1 MEKNEKNKGVT
12 LIALV
17 ITIIVL
23 LILAGVSI
31 STLTGQNGI
40 LKRAIEAKNT
50 TEVASEKEGI
60 QMAVTTSQMASANY
74 TSIKKDGLQSELN
87 SYFGKEKTTLEDN
100 KDGSYTVTMNNSKR
114 KYTIEDDGSIIEGV
128 YDKWNGTDSKEPTE
142 KTSNEI
148 HIYTVAELKWI
159 ADKVN
164 NDGNTFDG
172 YTIYLENNL
181 DFGARET
188 SGTWE
193 NTENEALKWTAIGK
207 QKDIPLKATFE
218 GNNHIIKGVYI
229 NDETKFNGIFG
240 NSSSILNL
248 TVKNSYI
255 KGGNASGTVV
265 GAVRSG
271 TIENCHNINSTVEL
285 YDESSGV
292 GGVVGQVKGVIKN
305 CTNIGGRV
313 VGKKSANG
321 GTQAGG
327 VVGLLVTGGSQAI
340 NCYNAGDVTGEGNW
354 VGGVVGGANTSST
367 IQDCYNMGNVTG
379 KGNFVGGVV
388 GYANPSSTIQECY
401 NTGNVTGEGKN
412 VGGVVG
418 GANTSSTI
426 QDCYNTGNV
435 TGEGNLVGG
444 VAGGANP
451 SSTIQDCYNTGNVT
465 GEGNFVGGVAGGA
478 DTSSTIQDCYNMGNV
493 TGEGHNVG
501 GVAGYAN
508 TSSTIQDCY
517 NTGNVTGD
525 ETVGGVVGCAANI
538 VTKCYNTGT
547 IVSKGISGTGGIV
560 GDCITKIPQD
570 ISLCFNA
577 GTVQAPEGAGG
588 ISGYLGAKGYAA
600 KETKCYNK
608 GKVICTQSNTCR
620 GEIIGEIASD
630 ATVTNSYYF
639 TNETS
644 RYGVGAITAGGD
656 LEAKRNGTQKTTTN
670 LNSYE
675 EFLTWIEQQ

>member
-164 NDGNTFDG
+164 DDGNTFDG

-313 VGKKSANG
+313 VRKKSANG
-321 GTQAGG
+321 RAQAGG

-340 NCYNAGDVTGEGNW
+340 NCYNAGDVTGEGNF
-354 VGGVVGGANTSST
+354 VGGVVGAEDTSST

-388 GYANPSSTIQECY
+388 GYAN
-401 NTGNVTGEGKN
+401 
-412 VGGVVG
+412 
-418 GANTSSTI
+418 TSST
-426 QDCYNTGNV
+426 V
-435 TGEGNLVGG
+435 
-444 VAGGANP
+444 
-451 SSTIQDCYNTGNVT
+451 
-465 GEGNFVGGVAGGA
+465 
-478 DTSSTIQDCYNMGNV
+478 
-493 TGEGHNVG
+493 
-501 GVAGYAN
+501 
-508 TSSTIQDCY
+508 QDCY

-525 ETVGGVVGCAANI
+525 DFVGGVVGVAANI

-547 IVSKGISGTGGIV
+547 IVSKGIGGTGGIV
-560 GDCITKIPQD
+560 GSCITKIPQD

>member
-1 MEKNEKNKGVT
+1 MRVNFKENRGIT

-17 ITIIVL
+17 VSIIVL

-31 STLTGQNGI
+31 SMLTGQNGI
-40 LKRAIEAKNT
+40 LKRATEAKNT

-60 QMAVTTSQMASANY
+60 QMAVTTSQMASDNY
-74 TSIKKDGLQSELN
+74 TTSIKKDSLQSELN

-114 KYTIEDDGSIIEGV
+114 KYTIENDGSIIEGV

-164 NDGNTFDG
+164 NEGNTFEG

-207 QKDIPLKATFE
+207 QKDITLKATFE

-229 NDETKFNGIFG
+229 NEETNFNGIFG

-255 KGGNASGTVV
+255 KGGTCSGTVV

-285 YDESSGV
+285 YDECHGV
-292 GGVVGQVKGVIKN
+292 GGVAGQVKGVIKN

-313 VGKKSANG
+313 VGKKDANG
-321 GTQAGG
+321 NTLTGG
-327 VVGLLVTGGSQAI
+327 VVGTLVA
-340 NCYNAGDVTGEGNW
+340 
-354 VGGVVGGANTSST
+354 GGA
-367 IQDCYNMGNVTG
+367 
-379 KGNFVGGVV
+379 
-388 GYANPSSTIQECY
+388 
-401 NTGNVTGEGKN
+401 
-412 VGGVVG
+412 
-418 GANTSSTI
+418 

-435 TGEGNLVGG
+435 TGEGNIVGG
-444 VAGGANP
+444 VAGVANT
-451 SSTIQDCYNTGNVT
+451 SSTVQDCYNTGNVT
-465 GEGNFVGGVAGGA
+465 GEG
-478 DTSSTIQDCYNMGNV
+478 DW
-493 TGEGHNVG
+493 
-501 GVAGYAN
+501 
-508 TSSTIQDCY
+508 
-517 NTGNVTGD
+517 
-525 ETVGGVVGCAANI
+525 VGGVVGTAANI

-547 IVSKGISGTGGIV
+547 IVSKGIGGTGGIV
-560 GDCITKIPQD
+560 GTCVTGNSQK
-570 ISLCFNA
+570 ISLCYND
-577 GTVQAPEGAGG
+577 GTIQAQDGVGG
-588 ISGYLGAKGYAA
+588 ISGRLGGGGYAGTA
-600 KETKCYNK
+600 TKCYNK
-608 GKVICTQSNTCR
+608 GRIICTLSEKMK
-620 GEIIGEIASD
+620 GEIIGNMAYD
-630 ATVTNSYYF
+630 ATVTKCYFMENSE
-639 TNETS
+639 NI
-644 RYGVGAITAGGD
+644 YGVGAIEGNGN
-656 LEAKRNGTQKTTTN
+656 LEEQRKETKKTTTN
-670 LNSYE
+670 LKNYE

>member
-1 MEKNEKNKGVT
+1 MKNNKGIT
-12 LIALV
+12 LVALV
-17 ITIIVL
+17 VTIIVL

-31 STLTGQNGI
+31 SMLTGQNGI
-40 LKRAIEAKNT
+40 LKRATEAKNT

-60 QMAVTTSQMASANY
+60 QMAITASQMASDNY
-74 TSIKKDGLQSELN
+74 TSIKKDGLQSKLN

-193 NTENEALKWTAIGK
+193 NTENEVLKWTAIGK

-229 NDETKFNGIFG
+229 NDETNFNGIFG

-255 KGGNASGTVV
+255 KGGTCSGTVV

-285 YDESSGV
+285 YDECRGV
-292 GGVVGQVKGVIKN
+292 GGVAGQVKGVIKN

-313 VGKKSANG
+313 VGKKDANG
-321 GTQAGG
+321 YTLTGG
-327 VVGLLVTGGSQAI
+327 VVGTLATGGSQAI
-340 NCYNAGDVTGEGNW
+340 DCYNTGNVTGEGDY
-354 VGGVVGGANTSST
+354 VGGVVGGANPSST
-367 IQDCYNMGNVTG
+367 VQDCYNTGNVTG

-388 GYANPSSTIQECY
+388 GFGKSSSTVQDCYNTGDVTGEGNDVGGVVGVAYTSSTVQDCY
-401 NTGNVTGEGKN
+401 NTGNVTGEGVN

-418 GANTSSTI
+418 GGGSSLTVQDCYNTGNVTGKGDDVGGVVGVANTSSTV

-435 TGEGNLVGG
+435 TGEGN
-444 VAGGANP
+444 A
-451 SSTIQDCYNTGNVT
+451 
-465 GEGNFVGGVAGGA
+465 
-478 DTSSTIQDCYNMGNV
+478 
-493 TGEGHNVG
+493 
-501 GVAGYAN
+501 
-508 TSSTIQDCY
+508 
-517 NTGNVTGD
+517 
-525 ETVGGVVGCAANI
+525 VGGVVGIAANV

-547 IVSKGISGTGGIV
+547 IVSRGISGTGGIV

-577 GTVQAPEGAGG
+577 GTVQAPENAGG

-608 GKVICTQSNTCR
+608 GKVICTQSNTR
-620 GEIIGEIASD
+620 SGEIIGKMASD

-639 TNETS
+639 TNETL

-656 LEAKRNGTQKTTTN
+656 LEAKRKGTQKTTTN

>member
-1 MEKNEKNKGVT
+1 MKNNKGIT
-12 LIALV
+12 LVALV
-17 ITIIVL
+17 VTIIVL

-31 STLTGQNGI
+31 SMLTGQNGI
-40 LKRAIEAKNT
+40 LKRATEAKNT

-60 QMAVTTSQMASANY
+60 QMAITASQMASDNY
-74 TSIKKDGLQSELN
+74 TSIKKDVLQSKLN

-114 KYTIEDDGSIIEGV
+114 KYTIEDNGSIIEGV

-229 NDETKFNGIFG
+229 NNETKFNGIFG

-255 KGGNASGTVV
+255 KGGDCSGTVV

-285 YDESSGV
+285 YDECRSV
-292 GGVVGQVKGVIKN
+292 GGVAGQVKGVIKN

-313 VGKKSANG
+313 VGKKDAKVS
-321 GTQAGG
+321 TQTGG
-327 VVGLLVTGGSQAI
+327 VVGIALGGSQAI
-340 NCYNAGDVTGEGNW
+340 N
-354 VGGVVGGANTSST
+354 
-367 IQDCYNMGNVTG
+367 
-379 KGNFVGGVV
+379 
-388 GYANPSSTIQECY
+388 CY
-401 NTGNVTGEGKN
+401 NTGNVTGEGKF

-418 GANTSSTI
+418 GAGPSSTV
-426 QDCYNTGNV
+426 QDCYNTGDV
-435 TGEGNLVGG
+435 TGEGNNVGG
-444 VAGGANP
+444 VVGSAAT
-451 SSTIQDCYNTGNVT
+451 SSTVQDCYNTGDVT
-465 GEGNFVGGVAGGA
+465 GEGDF
-478 DTSSTIQDCYNMGNV
+478 
-493 TGEGHNVG
+493 
-501 GVAGYAN
+501 
-508 TSSTIQDCY
+508 
-517 NTGNVTGD
+517 
-525 ETVGGVVGCAANI
+525 VGGVVGIAANV

-547 IVSKGISGTGGIV
+547 IVSKGIDGTGGIV
-560 GDCITKIPQD
+560 GNCITKIPQD

-577 GTVQAPEGAGG
+577 GTVQAPENAGG
-588 ISGYLGAKGYAA
+588 ISGYLGAQGYAA

-608 GKVICTQSNTCR
+608 GKVICTQSNTGR
-620 GEIIGEIASD
+620 GEIIGSMASD

-639 TNETS
+639 TNETL
-644 RYGVGAITAGGD
+644 RYGVGAINAGGD
-656 LEAKRNGTQKTTTN
+656 LEAKRKGTQKTTTN

>member
-188 SGTWE
+188 SETWE

-229 NDETKFNGIFG
+229 NDETNFNGIFG

-255 KGGNASGTVV
+255 KGGTCSGTVV

-321 GTQAGG
+321 RTQAGG
-327 VVGLLVTGGSQAI
+327 IVGLLVTGGSQAI
-340 NCYNAGDVTGEGNW
+340 NCYNAGD
-354 VGGVVGGANTSST
+354 
-367 IQDCYNMGNVTG
+367 
-379 KGNFVGGVV
+379 
-388 GYANPSSTIQECY
+388 
-401 NTGNVTGEGKN
+401 
-412 VGGVVG
+412 
-418 GANTSSTI
+418 
-426 QDCYNTGNV
+426 
-435 TGEGNLVGG
+435 
-444 VAGGANP
+444 
-451 SSTIQDCYNTGNVT
+451 VT

-478 DTSSTIQDCYNMGNV
+478 DTSSTIQDCYNTGNV

-508 TSSTIQDCY
+508 TSSTVQDCY

-620 GEIIGEIASD
+620 GEIIGKIASD

>member
-1 MEKNEKNKGVT
+1 MRENGLKKKNRGIT

-17 ITIIVL
+17 VTIIVL

-31 STLTGQNGI
+31 SMLTGQNGI
-40 LKRAIEAKNT
+40 LKRATEAKNT

-60 QMAVTTSQMASANY
+60 QMAVTTSQMSSANY

-164 NDGNTFDG
+164 NEGNTFEG

-188 SGTWE
+188 SGNWV

-255 KGGNASGTVV
+255 KGGTCSGTVV

-271 TIENCHNINSTVEL
+271 TIENCHNINSIIEL
-285 YDESSGV
+285 YDECYIV
-292 GGVVGQVKGVIKN
+292 GGVAGQVKGVIKN

-313 VGKKSANG
+313 VGKKDANG
-321 GTQAGG
+321 NTQTGG
-327 VVGLLVTGGSQAI
+327 VVGTL
-340 NCYNAGDVTGEGNW
+340 
-354 VGGVVGGANTSST
+354 
-367 IQDCYNMGNVTG
+367 
-379 KGNFVGGVV
+379 
-388 GYANPSSTIQECY
+388 
-401 NTGNVTGEGKN
+401 
-412 VGGVVG
+412 
-418 GANTSSTI
+418 
-426 QDCYNTGNV
+426 
-435 TGEGNLVGG
+435 
-444 VAGGANP
+444 VAGRA
-451 SSTIQDCYNTGNVT
+451 QDCYNTGNVT
-465 GEGNFVGGVAGGA
+465 GEGNFVGGVIGV
-478 DTSSTIQDCYNMGNV
+478 TNSFSTV
-493 TGEGHNVG
+493 
-501 GVAGYAN
+501 
-508 TSSTIQDCY
+508 QDCY
-517 NTGNVTGD
+517 NTGDVTGEGD
-525 ETVGGVVGCAANI
+525 FVGGVVGVAANI

-547 IVSKGISGTGGIV
+547 IVSKRINGTGGIV
-560 GDCITKIPQD
+560 GTCLTKNPQD

-577 GTVQAPEGAGG
+577 GTVQAPENAGG
-588 ISGYLGAKGYAA
+588 ISGYLGAQGYAA

-608 GKVICTQSNTCR
+608 GKVICTQSNTGR
-620 GEIIGEIASD
+620 GEIIGKIASD

-644 RYGVGAITAGGD
+644 RYGVGAINDGGD
-656 LEAKRNGTQKTTTN
+656 LEAKRKGTQKTTTN

>member
-255 KGGNASGTVV
+255 KGGNVSGTVV

-321 GTQAGG
+321 RIQAGG

-340 NCYNAGDVTGEGNW
+340 NCYNAGDVTGEGNF
-354 VGGVVGGANTSST
+354 VGGVVGAEDTSST

-388 GYANPSSTIQECY
+388 GYANPSSTIQDCY

-435 TGEGNLVGG
+435 TGDE
-444 VAGGANP
+444 
-451 SSTIQDCYNTGNVT
+451 
-465 GEGNFVGGVAGGA
+465 
-478 DTSSTIQDCYNMGNV
+478 
-493 TGEGHNVG
+493 NVG

-508 TSSTIQDCY
+508 TSSTVQDCY

-620 GEIIGEIASD
+620 GEIIGKIASD

>member
-1 MEKNEKNKGVT
+1 MKNNKGIT
-12 LIALV
+12 LVALV
-17 ITIIVL
+17 VTIIVL

-31 STLTGQNGI
+31 SMLTGQNGI
-40 LKRAIEAKNT
+40 LKRATEAKNT

-60 QMAVTTSQMASANY
+60 QMAITASQMASDNY
-74 TSIKKDGLQSELN
+74 TSIKKDVLQSKLN

-114 KYTIEDDGSIIEGV
+114 KYTIEDNGSIIEGV

-229 NDETKFNGIFG
+229 NNETKFNGIFG

-255 KGGNASGTVV
+255 KGGDCSGTVV

-285 YDESSGV
+285 YDECRSV
-292 GGVVGQVKGVIKN
+292 GGVAGQVKGVIKN

-313 VGKKSANG
+313 VGKKDAKVS
-321 GTQAGG
+321 TQTGG
-327 VVGLLVTGGSQAI
+327 VVGIALGGSQAI
-340 NCYNAGDVTGEGNW
+340 N
-354 VGGVVGGANTSST
+354 
-367 IQDCYNMGNVTG
+367 
-379 KGNFVGGVV
+379 
-388 GYANPSSTIQECY
+388 
-401 NTGNVTGEGKN
+401 
-412 VGGVVG
+412 
-418 GANTSSTI
+418 
-426 QDCYNTGNV
+426 
-435 TGEGNLVGG
+435 
-444 VAGGANP
+444 
-451 SSTIQDCYNTGNVT
+451 CYNTGNVT
-465 GEGNFVGGVAGGA
+465 GEGNFVGGVIGVINS
-478 DTSSTIQDCYNMGNV
+478 SSTV
-493 TGEGHNVG
+493 
-501 GVAGYAN
+501 
-508 TSSTIQDCY
+508 QDCY
-517 NTGNVTGD
+517 NTGNVTG
-525 ETVGGVVGCAANI
+525 EGNNVGGVVGSAATSSTVQDCYNTGDVTGEGDFVGGVVGIAANV

-547 IVSKGISGTGGIV
+547 IVSKGIDGTGGIV
-560 GDCITKIPQD
+560 GNCITKIPQD

-577 GTVQAPEGAGG
+577 GTVQAPENAGG
-588 ISGYLGAKGYAA
+588 ISGYLGAQGYAA

-608 GKVICTQSNTCR
+608 GKVICTQSNTGR
-620 GEIIGEIASD
+620 GEIIGSMASD

-639 TNETS
+639 TNETL
-644 RYGVGAITAGGD
+644 RYGVGAINAGGD
-656 LEAKRNGTQKTTTN
+656 LEAKRKGTQKTTTN

>member
-12 LIALV
+12 LITLV

-23 LILAGVSI
+23 LILVGVSI

-60 QMAVTTSQMASANY
+60 QMAVTTSQMASANC
-74 TSIKKDGLQSELN
+74 IKKDGLQSELN

-255 KGGNASGTVV
+255 KGGNVLGTVV

-321 GTQAGG
+321 RIQAGG

-340 NCYNAGDVTGEGNW
+340 NCYNAGDVTGEGNF
-354 VGGVVGGANTSST
+354 VGGVVGAEDTSST

-388 GYANPSSTIQECY
+388 GCANPSSTIQDCY
-401 NTGNVTGEGKN
+401 NAGDVTGEGN
-412 VGGVVG
+412 LVGGVVG

-435 TGEGNLVGG
+435 TGEG
-444 VAGGANP
+444 
-451 SSTIQDCYNTGNVT
+451 
-465 GEGNFVGGVAGGA
+465 
-478 DTSSTIQDCYNMGNV
+478 
-493 TGEGHNVG
+493 HNVG

-508 TSSTIQDCY
+508 TSSTVQDCY

-620 GEIIGEIASD
+620 GEIIGKIASD

>member
-1 MEKNEKNKGVT
+1 MKNNKGIT
-12 LIALV
+12 LVALV
-17 ITIIVL
+17 VTIIVL

-31 STLTGQNGI
+31 SMLTGQNGI
-40 LKRAIEAKNT
+40 LKRATEAKNT

-60 QMAVTTSQMASANY
+60 QMAITASQMASDNY
-74 TSIKKDGLQSELN
+74 TSIKKDVLQSKLN

-114 KYTIEDDGSIIEGV
+114 KYTIEDNGSIIEGV

-229 NDETKFNGIFG
+229 NNETKFNGIFG

-255 KGGNASGTVV
+255 KGGDCSGTVV

-285 YDESSGV
+285 YDECRSV
-292 GGVVGQVKGVIKN
+292 GGVAGQVKGVIKN

-313 VGKKSANG
+313 VGKKDAKVS
-321 GTQAGG
+321 TQTGG
-327 VVGLLVTGGSQAI
+327 VVGIALGGSQAI
-340 NCYNAGDVTGEGNW
+340 N
-354 VGGVVGGANTSST
+354 
-367 IQDCYNMGNVTG
+367 
-379 KGNFVGGVV
+379 
-388 GYANPSSTIQECY
+388 
-401 NTGNVTGEGKN
+401 
-412 VGGVVG
+412 
-418 GANTSSTI
+418 
-426 QDCYNTGNV
+426 
-435 TGEGNLVGG
+435 
-444 VAGGANP
+444 
-451 SSTIQDCYNTGNVT
+451 CYNTGNVT
-465 GEGNFVGGVAGGA
+465 GEGNFVGGVIGVINS
-478 DTSSTIQDCYNMGNV
+478 SSTVQDCYNTRNV
-493 TGEGHNVG
+493 TGEGNNVG
-501 GVAGYAN
+501 GVVGSAA
-508 TSSTIQDCY
+508 TSSTVQDCY
-517 NTGNVTGD
+517 NTGDVTGEGD
-525 ETVGGVVGCAANI
+525 FVGGVVGIAANV

-547 IVSKGISGTGGIV
+547 IVSKGIDGTGGIV
-560 GDCITKIPQD
+560 GNCITKIPQD

-577 GTVQAPEGAGG
+577 GTVQAPENAGG
-588 ISGYLGAKGYAA
+588 ISGYLGAQGYAA

-608 GKVICTQSNTCR
+608 GKVICTQSNTGR
-620 GEIIGEIASD
+620 GEIIGSMASD

-639 TNETS
+639 TNETL
-644 RYGVGAITAGGD
+644 RYGVGAINAGGD
-656 LEAKRNGTQKTTTN
+656 LEAKRKGTQKTTTN

>member
-1 MEKNEKNKGVT
+1 MLNKALKRNKGIT

-17 ITIIVL
+17 FTIIVL

-31 STLTGQNGI
+31 SMLTGQNGI
-40 LKRAIEAKNT
+40 LKRATEAKNT

-60 QMAVTTSQMASANY
+60 QMAVTTSQMASDNY

-188 SGTWE
+188 SENWV

-229 NDETKFNGIFG
+229 NDETNFNGIFG

-255 KGGNASGTVV
+255 KGGTCSGTVV

-285 YDESSGV
+285 YDECRGV

-313 VGKKSANG
+313 VGKKDANG
-321 GTQAGG
+321 NALAGG
-327 VVGLLVTGGSQAI
+327 VVGTLAPGGAQAI
-340 NCYNAGDVTGEGNW
+340 N
-354 VGGVVGGANTSST
+354 
-367 IQDCYNMGNVTG
+367 
-379 KGNFVGGVV
+379 
-388 GYANPSSTIQECY
+388 CY
-401 NTGNVTGEGKN
+401 NTGNVTGEGNN

-418 GANTSSTI
+418 GANPSSTV

-435 TGEGNLVGG
+435 TGEVDRVGG
-444 VAGGANP
+444 VVGYAAT
-451 SSTIQDCYNTGNVT
+451 SSTVQDCYNTGSINGGDRT
-465 GEGNFVGGVAGGA
+465 GGIVG
-478 DTSSTIQDCYNMGNV
+478 
-493 TGEGHNVG
+493 
-501 GVAGYAN
+501 
-508 TSSTIQDCY
+508 
-517 NTGNVTGD
+517 
-525 ETVGGVVGCAANI
+525 TVANI

-547 IVSKGISGTGGIV
+547 IISKGINGTGGIV
-560 GDCITKIPQD
+560 GSCVTKIPQD

-577 GTVQAPEGAGG
+577 GTVQAPENAGG
-588 ISGYLGAKGYAA
+588 ISGYLGAQGYAA
-600 KETKCYNK
+600 KENKCYNK
-608 GKVICTQSNTCR
+608 GKVICTQSNTGR
-620 GEIIGEIASD
+620 GEIIGIMASD

-639 TNETS
+639 TNETLS
-644 RYGVGAITAGGD
+644 YGVGAISDGGD
-656 LEAKRNGTQKTTTN
+656 LEAKRKGTQKTTTN

>member
-1 MEKNEKNKGVT
+1 MRENGLEKKNRGIT

-17 ITIIVL
+17 VTIIVL

-31 STLTGQNGI
+31 SMLTGQNGI
-40 LKRAIEAKNT
+40 LKRATEAKNT

-74 TSIKKDGLQSELN
+74 TSIKKDSLQSELN
-87 SYFGKEKTTLEDN
+87 TYFGKEKTTLEDN

-164 NDGNTFDG
+164 NEGNTFEG

-188 SGTWE
+188 SGNWV

-207 QKDIPLKATFE
+207 QKDITLKATFE

-229 NDETKFNGIFG
+229 NDETNFNGIFG

-255 KGGNASGTVV
+255 KGGTCSGTVV

-285 YDESSGV
+285 YDECRGV

-313 VGKKSANG
+313 VGKKDANG
-321 GTQAGG
+321 NTLTGG
-327 VVGLLVTGGSQAI
+327 VVGTLVA
-340 NCYNAGDVTGEGNW
+340 
-354 VGGVVGGANTSST
+354 GGA
-367 IQDCYNMGNVTG
+367 
-379 KGNFVGGVV
+379 
-388 GYANPSSTIQECY
+388 
-401 NTGNVTGEGKN
+401 
-412 VGGVVG
+412 
-418 GANTSSTI
+418 

-444 VAGGANP
+444 VIGGINP
-451 SSTIQDCYNTGNVT
+451 SSTVQDCYNTGNVT
-465 GEGNFVGGVAGGA
+465 GEGDYNFIGGVVGYANESSTISECYNTGKINGQGNYVGGVVGMAGE
-478 DTSSTIQDCYNMGNV
+478 SSTISECYNVGNI
-493 TGEGHNVG
+493 TGTNTTG
-501 GVAGYAN
+501 GVVGKALA
-508 TSSTIQDCY
+508 STTVSECY
-517 NTGNVTGD
+517 NTGNVNSYQWA
-525 ETVGGVVGCAANI
+525 GGIAGGAANI
-538 VTKCYNTGT
+538 ITKCYNTGN
-547 IVSKGISGTGGIV
+547 VLSMNSAGTGGIV
-560 GDCITKIPQD
+560 GTCVTGNSQK
-570 ISLCFNA
+570 ISLCYND
-577 GTVQAPEGAGG
+577 GTIQAQDGVGG
-588 ISGYLGAKGYAA
+588 ISGRLGGEGYAGTA
-600 KETKCYNK
+600 TKCYNK
-608 GKVICTQSNTCR
+608 GRIICTLSEKMK
-620 GEIIGEIASD
+620 GEIIGNMAYD
-630 ATVTNSYYF
+630 ATVTKCYFMENSE
-639 TNETS
+639 NI
-644 RYGVGAITAGGD
+644 YGVGAIEGNGN
-656 LEAKRNGTQKTTTN
+656 LEEQRKETKKTTTN
-670 LNSYE
+670 LKNYE

>member
-321 GTQAGG
+321 RTQAGG
-327 VVGLLVTGGSQAI
+327 IVGLLVTGGSQAI
-340 NCYNAGDVTGEGNW
+340 NCYNAGDVTGEGNF
-354 VGGVVGGANTSST
+354 VGGVVGAEDTFST

-388 GYANPSSTIQECY
+388 GYAN
-401 NTGNVTGEGKN
+401 
-412 VGGVVG
+412 
-418 GANTSSTI
+418 TSST
-426 QDCYNTGNV
+426 V
-435 TGEGNLVGG
+435 
-444 VAGGANP
+444 
-451 SSTIQDCYNTGNVT
+451 
-465 GEGNFVGGVAGGA
+465 
-478 DTSSTIQDCYNMGNV
+478 
-493 TGEGHNVG
+493 
-501 GVAGYAN
+501 
-508 TSSTIQDCY
+508 QDCY

-620 GEIIGEIASD
+620 GEIIGKIASD

>member
-1 MEKNEKNKGVT
+1 MKNNKGIT
-12 LIALV
+12 LVALV
-17 ITIIVL
+17 VTIIVL

-31 STLTGQNGI
+31 SMLTGQNGI
-40 LKRAIEAKNT
+40 LKRATEAKNT

-60 QMAVTTSQMASANY
+60 QMAITASQMASDNY
-74 TSIKKDGLQSELN
+74 TSIKKDVLQSKLN

-114 KYTIEDDGSIIEGV
+114 KYTIEDNGSIIEGV

-229 NDETKFNGIFG
+229 NNETKFNGIFG

-255 KGGNASGTVV
+255 KGGDCSGTVV

-285 YDESSGV
+285 YDECRSV
-292 GGVVGQVKGVIKN
+292 GGVAGQVKGVIKN

-313 VGKKSANG
+313 VGKKDAKVS
-321 GTQAGG
+321 TQTGG
-327 VVGLLVTGGSQAI
+327 VVGIALGGSQAI
-340 NCYNAGDVTGEGNW
+340 N
-354 VGGVVGGANTSST
+354 
-367 IQDCYNMGNVTG
+367 
-379 KGNFVGGVV
+379 
-388 GYANPSSTIQECY
+388 
-401 NTGNVTGEGKN
+401 
-412 VGGVVG
+412 
-418 GANTSSTI
+418 
-426 QDCYNTGNV
+426 
-435 TGEGNLVGG
+435 
-444 VAGGANP
+444 
-451 SSTIQDCYNTGNVT
+451 CYNTGNVT
-465 GEGNFVGGVAGGA
+465 GEGNFVGGVVGGA
-478 DTSSTIQDCYNMGNV
+478 GPSSTV
-493 TGEGHNVG
+493 
-501 GVAGYAN
+501 
-508 TSSTIQDCY
+508 QDCY
-517 NTGNVTGD
+517 NTGNVTG
-525 ETVGGVVGCAANI
+525 EGNNVGGVVGSAATSSTVQDCYNTGDVTGEGDFVGGVVGIAANV

-547 IVSKGISGTGGIV
+547 IVSKGIDGTGGIV
-560 GDCITKIPQD
+560 GNCITKIPQD

-577 GTVQAPEGAGG
+577 GTVQAPENAGG
-588 ISGYLGAKGYAA
+588 ISGYLGAQGYAA

-608 GKVICTQSNTCR
+608 GKVICTQSNTGR
-620 GEIIGEIASD
+620 GEIIGSMASD

-639 TNETS
+639 TNETL
-644 RYGVGAITAGGD
+644 RYGVGAINAGGD
-656 LEAKRNGTQKTTTN
+656 LEAKRKGTQKTTTN

>member
-321 GTQAGG
+321 RTQAGG
-327 VVGLLVTGGSQAI
+327 IVGLLVTGGSQAI
-340 NCYNAGDVTGEGNW
+340 NCYNAGDVTGEGNF
-354 VGGVVGGANTSST
+354 VGGVVGAEDTSST

-388 GYANPSSTIQECY
+388 GYANPSSTIQDCY

-426 QDCYNTGNV
+426 QDCYN
-435 TGEGNLVGG
+435 
-444 VAGGANP
+444 
-451 SSTIQDCYNTGNVT
+451 IGNVT

-478 DTSSTIQDCYNMGNV
+478 D
-493 TGEGHNVG
+493 
-501 GVAGYAN
+501 

-620 GEIIGEIASD
+620 GEIIGKIASD

>member
-1 MEKNEKNKGVT
+1 MKKYNKNNGIT

-17 ITIIVL
+17 VTIIVL

-31 STLTGQNGI
+31 SMLTGQNGI
-40 LKRAIEAKNT
+40 LKRATEAKNT

-60 QMAVTTSQMASANY
+60 QMAVTTSQMSSANY

-164 NDGNTFDG
+164 NDGNTFEG

-255 KGGNASGTVV
+255 KGKNCSGTVV

-285 YDESSGV
+285 YDESSNV
-292 GGVVGQVKGVIKN
+292 GGVAGQVKGVIKN

-313 VGKKSANG
+313 VGKKDANG
-321 GTQAGG
+321 NILAGG
-327 VVGLLVTGGSQAI
+327 VVGILVGESQAI
-340 NCYNAGDVTGEGNW
+340 N
-354 VGGVVGGANTSST
+354 
-367 IQDCYNMGNVTG
+367 
-379 KGNFVGGVV
+379 
-388 GYANPSSTIQECY
+388 
-401 NTGNVTGEGKN
+401 
-412 VGGVVG
+412 
-418 GANTSSTI
+418 
-426 QDCYNTGNV
+426 CYNTGNV
-435 TGEGNLVGG
+435 TGEGNYVGG
-444 VAGGANP
+444 VVGFANP

-465 GEGNFVGGVAGGA
+465 GKGDYNAVGGVVGCAY
-478 DTSSTIQDCYNMGNV
+478 TSSTV
-493 TGEGHNVG
+493 
-501 GVAGYAN
+501 
-508 TSSTIQDCY
+508 QDCY
-517 NTGNVTGD
+517 NTGSVNGGDRTGGI
-525 ETVGGVVGCAANI
+525 VGYAANI

-547 IVSKGISGTGGIV
+547 IVSKGINGTGGIV
-560 GDCITKIPQD
+560 GDCLTKIPQD

-577 GTVQAPEGAGG
+577 GTVQAPENAGG
-588 ISGYLGAKGYAA
+588 ISGYLGAQEYAA

-608 GKVICTQSNTCR
+608 GKVICTQSNTGR
-620 GEIIGEIASD
+620 GEIIGKMASD

-644 RYGVGAITAGGD
+644 RYGVGAINDGGD
-656 LEAKRNGTQKTTTN
+656 LEAKRKGTQKTTTN

>member
-1 MEKNEKNKGVT
+1 M
-12 LIALV
+12 
-17 ITIIVL
+17 
-23 LILAGVSI
+23 
-31 STLTGQNGI
+31 LTGQNGI
-40 LKRAIEAKNT
+40 LKRATEAKNA

-60 QMAVTTSQMASANY
+60 QMAVTTSQMASDNY

-164 NDGNTFDG
+164 NDGNTFEG

-188 SGTWE
+188 SGNWV

-229 NDETKFNGIFG
+229 NDETNFNGIFG

-255 KGGNASGTVV
+255 KGGTCSGTVV

-271 TIENCHNINSTVEL
+271 TIENCHNINSNVEL
-285 YDESSGV
+285 YDESRNV
-292 GGVVGQVKGVIKN
+292 GGVAGQVKVIKN
-305 CTNIGGRV
+305 CTNIDGRV
-313 VGKKSANG
+313 VGKKDADG
-321 GTQAGG
+321 KTLAGG
-327 VVGLLVTGGSQAI
+327 VVGILIIGGSQAI
-340 NCYNAGDVTGEGNW
+340 N
-354 VGGVVGGANTSST
+354 
-367 IQDCYNMGNVTG
+367 
-379 KGNFVGGVV
+379 
-388 GYANPSSTIQECY
+388 CY
-401 NTGNVTGEGKN
+401 NTGNVTGEGN
-412 VGGVVG
+412 DVGGVVGYANTSSTVQDCYNTGNVTGESNYVGGVVG
-418 GANTSSTI
+418 GADTSSTI

-435 TGEGNLVGG
+435 TGEGDRVGG
-444 VAGGANP
+444 VVGGAGT
-451 SSTIQDCYNTGNVT
+451 SSTVQDCYNTGNVT
-465 GEGNFVGGVAGGA
+465 GEG
-478 DTSSTIQDCYNMGNV
+478 DR
-493 TGEGHNVG
+493 
-501 GVAGYAN
+501 
-508 TSSTIQDCY
+508 
-517 NTGNVTGD
+517 
-525 ETVGGVVGCAANI
+525 VGGVVGIAANI

-547 IVSKGISGTGGIV
+547 IVSKGINGTGGIV
-560 GDCITKIPQD
+560 GDCVTKVPQD
-570 ISLCFNA
+570 ISLCFNT
-577 GTVQAPEGAGG
+577 GTVQAPENAGG
-588 ISGYLGAKGYAA
+588 ISGYLGAQGYAA

-608 GKVICTQSNTCR
+608 GKVICTQSNTGR
-620 GEIIGEIASD
+620 GEIIGKIASD

-644 RYGVGAITAGGD
+644 RYGVGTTNDGGD
-656 LEAKRNGTQKTTTN
+656 LEAKRKGTQKTTTN

>member
-114 KYTIEDDGSIIEGV
+114 KYTIEDDGSVIEGV

-321 GTQAGG
+321 RIQAGG
-327 VVGLLVTGGSQAI
+327 VVGLLIIGGSQAI
-340 NCYNAGDVTGEGNW
+340 NCYNAGDVTGEGNF
-354 VGGVVGGANTSST
+354 VGGVVGAEDTSST
-367 IQDCYNMGNVTG
+367 IQDCYNTGNVTG
-379 KGNFVGGVV
+379 EGYWVGGVV
-388 GYANPSSTIQECY
+388 GYANPSSTIQDCY

-435 TGEGNLVGG
+435 TGDE
-444 VAGGANP
+444 
-451 SSTIQDCYNTGNVT
+451 T
-465 GEGNFVGGVAGGA
+465 
-478 DTSSTIQDCYNMGNV
+478 
-493 TGEGHNVG
+493 VG

-508 TSSTIQDCY
+508 TSSTVQDCY

-620 GEIIGEIASD
+620 GEIIGKIASD

>member
-321 GTQAGG
+321 RTQAGG
-327 VVGLLVTGGSQAI
+327 IVGLLVTGGSQAI
-340 NCYNAGDVTGEGNW
+340 NCYNAGDVTGEGNF
-354 VGGVVGGANTSST
+354 VGGVVGAEDTFST

-388 GYANPSSTIQECY
+388 GYANPSSTIQDCY

-435 TGEGNLVGG
+435 TGDE
-444 VAGGANP
+444 
-451 SSTIQDCYNTGNVT
+451 T
-465 GEGNFVGGVAGGA
+465 
-478 DTSSTIQDCYNMGNV
+478 
-493 TGEGHNVG
+493 VG

-508 TSSTIQDCY
+508 TSSTVQDCY

-620 GEIIGEIASD
+620 GEIIGKIASD

>member
-1 MEKNEKNKGVT
+1 MLNKALKRNKGIT
-12 LIALV
+12 LIELV
-17 ITIIVL
+17 FTIIVL

-31 STLTGQNGI
+31 SMLTGQNGI
-40 LKRAIEAKNT
+40 LKRATEAKNT

-60 QMAVTTSQMASANY
+60 QMAVATSQMASDNY

-181 DFGARET
+181 DLGARET
-188 SGTWE
+188 SENWV

-229 NDETKFNGIFG
+229 NDETNFNGIFG

-255 KGGNASGTVV
+255 KGGTCSGTVV
-265 GAVRSG
+265 GAVKSG

-285 YDESSGV
+285 YDECRGV

-313 VGKKSANG
+313 VGRKDANG
-321 GTQAGG
+321 NALAGG
-327 VVGLLVTGGSQAI
+327 VVGVLAS
-340 NCYNAGDVTGEGNW
+340 
-354 VGGVVGGANTSST
+354 GGA
-367 IQDCYNMGNVTG
+367 
-379 KGNFVGGVV
+379 
-388 GYANPSSTIQECY
+388 
-401 NTGNVTGEGKN
+401 
-412 VGGVVG
+412 
-418 GANTSSTI
+418 
-426 QDCYNTGNV
+426 
-435 TGEGNLVGG
+435 
-444 VAGGANP
+444 
-451 SSTIQDCYNTGNVT
+451 QDCYNTGNVT
-465 GEGNFVGGVAGGA
+465 GEGNFVGGVIGVINP
-478 DTSSTIQDCYNMGNV
+478 SSTV
-493 TGEGHNVG
+493 
-501 GVAGYAN
+501 
-508 TSSTIQDCY
+508 QDCY
-517 NTGNVTGD
+517 NTGNVTGEGD
-525 ETVGGVVGCAANI
+525 NVGGVVGTAANSSTVQDCYNTGNVTGEGNFVGGVIGDAWISLTVQDCYNTGNVTGECNNVGGVVGAADTSSTVQDCYNTGNVTGEVDSVGGVVGYAATSTIQDCYNTGSINGGDRTGGIVGCASNI

-547 IVSKGISGTGGIV
+547 IVSKGIDGTGGIV
-560 GDCITKIPQD
+560 GDCVTKIPQD

-577 GTVQAPEGAGG
+577 GTVQAPENAGG
-588 ISGYLGAKGYAA
+588 ISGYLGAQGYAA

-608 GKVICTQSNTCR
+608 GKVICTQSNTGR
-620 GEIIGEIASD
+620 GEIIGKMASD

-639 TNETS
+639 TNETL
-644 RYGVGAITAGGD
+644 RYGVGVINEGGD
-656 LEAKRNGTQKTTTN
+656 LEAKRKGTQKTTIN

>member
-1 MEKNEKNKGVT
+1 M
-12 LIALV
+12 
-17 ITIIVL
+17 
-23 LILAGVSI
+23 
-31 STLTGQNGI
+31 LTGQNGI
-40 LKRAIEAKNT
+40 LKRANEAKNT

-60 QMAVTTSQMASANY
+60 QMAVTASQMASDNY

-164 NDGNTFDG
+164 NEGNTFDG

-207 QKDIPLKATFE
+207 QKDITLKATFE

-271 TIENCHNINSTVEL
+271 TIENCYNINSTVEL
-285 YDESSGV
+285 YDESSNV

-313 VGKKSANG
+313 VGKKDANG
-321 GTQAGG
+321 NTQTGG
-327 VVGLLVTGGSQAI
+327 VVGIL
-340 NCYNAGDVTGEGNW
+340 
-354 VGGVVGGANTSST
+354 
-367 IQDCYNMGNVTG
+367 
-379 KGNFVGGVV
+379 
-388 GYANPSSTIQECY
+388 
-401 NTGNVTGEGKN
+401 NTGR
-412 VGGVVG
+412 
-418 GANTSSTI
+418 A

-435 TGEGNLVGG
+435 TGEGEFVGG
-444 VAGGANP
+444 VIGGVNP
-451 SSTIQDCYNTGNVT
+451 SSTVQDCYNTGDVTGEGNYVGGVIGIIKASSTVQDCYNTGDVTGEDNCVGGVIGLINPSSTVQDCYNTGNVT
-465 GEGNFVGGVAGGA
+465 GEG
-478 DTSSTIQDCYNMGNV
+478 
-493 TGEGHNVG
+493 
-501 GVAGYAN
+501 GY
-508 TSSTIQDCY
+508 
-517 NTGNVTGD
+517 
-525 ETVGGVVGCAANI
+525 VGGVVGVAANI

-547 IVSKGISGTGGIV
+547 IVSKGINGTGGIV
-560 GDCITKIPQD
+560 GNCLKQNPQD

-577 GTVQAPEGAGG
+577 GTVQAPENAGG
-588 ISGYLGAKGYAA
+588 ISGYLGEQGYAA
-600 KETKCYNK
+600 KENKCYNK
-608 GKVICTQSNTCR
+608 GKVICTQSNTGR
-620 GEIIGEIASD
+620 GEIIGSMASD

-656 LEAKRNGTQKTTTN
+656 LETKRNGTQKTTTN

>member
-321 GTQAGG
+321 RIQAGG

-340 NCYNAGDVTGEGNW
+340 NCYNAGDVTGEGNF
-354 VGGVVGGANTSST
+354 VGGVVGAEDTSST

-388 GYANPSSTIQECY
+388 GCANTSSTIQDCY
-401 NTGNVTGEGKN
+401 NTGNVTGDET

-444 VAGGANP
+444 VAG
-451 SSTIQDCYNTGNVT
+451 
-465 GEGNFVGGVAGGA
+465 
-478 DTSSTIQDCYNMGNV
+478 
-493 TGEGHNVG
+493 
-501 GVAGYAN
+501 YAN
-508 TSSTIQDCY
+508 TSSTVQDCY

-560 GDCITKIPQD
+560 GDCITKNPQD

-620 GEIIGEIASD
+620 GEIIGKIASD

>member
-1 MEKNEKNKGVT
+1 MEKNKGVT

-321 GTQAGG
+321 RAQAGG

-340 NCYNAGDVTGEGNW
+340 NCYNAGDVTGEGNF
-354 VGGVVGGANTSST
+354 VGGVVGVEDTSST

-379 KGNFVGGVV
+379 KG
-388 GYANPSSTIQECY
+388 
-401 NTGNVTGEGKN
+401 KN

-418 GANTSSTI
+418 YANTSSTI

-435 TGEGNLVGG
+435 TGEGNL
-444 VAGGANP
+444 
-451 SSTIQDCYNTGNVT
+451 
-465 GEGNFVGGVAGGA
+465 
-478 DTSSTIQDCYNMGNV
+478 
-493 TGEGHNVG
+493 VG

-600 KETKCYNK
+600 KETKCSNK